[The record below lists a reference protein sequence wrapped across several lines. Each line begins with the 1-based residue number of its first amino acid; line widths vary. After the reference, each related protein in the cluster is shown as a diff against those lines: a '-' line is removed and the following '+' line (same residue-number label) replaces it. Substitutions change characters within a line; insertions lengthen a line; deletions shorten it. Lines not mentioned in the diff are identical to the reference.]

1 MVKVHVLRTLILL
14 AVFMLVSVQAMAGEA
29 LGLREA
35 VNLALEKNSMLLA
48 AGSEQSAAES
58 GVKASRSRY
67 LPRLYFEERVAVTNS
82 GTRAF
87 MMRLDEG
94 RFSLGGDL
102 NHPPTTSD
110 MQTTLSMEQ
119 PLFDRSIG
127 SGIQAAR
134 EEMNARAHSFEWKR
148 QEVAFQVYAAYLA
161 VQKARSQLAV
171 SAEAVSAAR
180 EHLRL
185 ARVRTAAG
193 VGLKFDEL
201 RIGTFLSDMEQQRI
215 TAENDLRI
223 ARLRLGLVTGLPAGS
238 APDVS
243 EQIRPAELYIGADD
257 LAREAVSGRR
267 DLQELAAEVAKAEA
281 GVAAVRGSYW
291 PTVYANASYQ
301 MNDRDIPLG
310 RDNDSWLVAAN
321 LRWEIFDGFR
331 RQGELSRARASRDA
345 AESYLNS
352 KRRDVALD
360 VSESLLRRNETA
372 SRLEVGKNAMKD
384 AEEMVRL
391 VNKRFE
397 NALATSVELLDAQ
410 TALNRTRN
418 QLVENEAAHA
428 LATAQVYRTAGLFL
442 KEMLK

>member
-1 MVKVHVLRTLILL
+1 VLRTLILL
-14 AVFMLVSVQAMAGEA
+14 AVFMLMAVEAMAGEA

-35 VNLALEKNSMLLA
+35 VNLALEKNSLLLA
-48 AGSEQSAAES
+48 AGSEQSAAEA
-58 GVKASRSRY
+58 GVTASRSRY
-67 LPRLYFEERVAVTNS
+67 LPRLFFEERAASTNS

-102 NHPPTTSD
+102 NHPSTTSD
-110 MQTTLSMEQ
+110 MQTTFSIEQ
-119 PLFDRSIG
+119 PLFDLSIG

-134 EEMNARAHSFEWKR
+134 EEVNARSFSLENKR

-161 VQKARSQLAV
+161 VQKAHSQLAV
-171 SAEAVSAAR
+171 SEEAVSAAR

-185 ARVRTAAG
+185 AGVRTAEG

-215 TAENDLRI
+215 TAENELRI
-223 ARLRLGLVTGLPAGS
+223 ARLRLGLVTGLPAGA

-243 EQIRPAELYIGADD
+243 EQIRPAELHIEADE
-257 LAREAVSGRR
+257 LAREAESGRR
-267 DLQELAAEVAKAEA
+267 DLQELAAEVAKADA
-281 GVAAVRGSYW
+281 AVAAVRGSYW
-291 PTVYANASYQ
+291 PTVYASASYQ
-301 MNDRDIPLG
+301 MNDRDIPFG
-310 RDNDSWLVAAN
+310 RDNDSWLVAAT
-321 LRWEIFDGFR
+321 LRWEFFDGFR

-345 AESYLNS
+345 AESYLNNQ
-352 KRRDVALD
+352 RREAALQ
-360 VSESLLRRNETA
+360 VRESLLRRTETA
-372 SRLEVGKNAMKD
+372 SRLEVGKNAVKD

-391 VNKRFE
+391 INKRFE
-397 NALATSVELLDAQ
+397 NALATTVELLDAQ
-410 TALNRTRN
+410 TALNRTRSH
-418 QLVENEAAHA
+418 LVENEAAHA